1 MRGGVEIMNVDQNA
15 ISIQYGD
22 VDGDYNCEKIILFGT
37 PYGPNQSYTQQ
48 LELLIHYMD
57 DTKLRFELDLQ
68 GYGIHLFLGDFLNKN
83 YSQILITGRT
93 GGSGDYAI
101 LRLYCLENN
110 KLKLILDEE
119 DLLRKLVYQSG
130 YINMNGTLEITCPAS
145 GQTFMLESRGGFN
158 PYSSYGGVRQ
168 DMGQPTVTA
177 INTIYPIM
185 QPYDNFYSLQ
195 TQQRIIG
202 ANNSDVLG
210 LIQSVIQVTEEAPL
224 IRSQALVKYA
234 NS

>member
-1 MRGGVEIMNVDQNA
+1 
-15 ISIQYGD
+15 
-22 VDGDYNCEKIILFGT
+22 
-37 PYGPNQSYTQQ
+37 
-48 LELLIHYMD
+48 
-57 DTKLRFELDLQ
+57 
-68 GYGIHLFLGDFLNKN
+68 
-83 YSQILITGRT
+83 
-93 GGSGDYAI
+93 
-101 LRLYCLENN
+101 
-110 KLKLILDEE
+110 
-119 DLLRKLVYQSG
+119 
-130 YINMNGTLEITCPAS
+130 
-145 GQTFMLESRGGFN
+145 MLESRGGFN

-168 DMGQPTVTA
+168 DMDQPTVTA